1 MNYIKYG
8 HHISY
13 KNVFKI
19 FLVYLIIF
27 IPILL
32 IRYPDIRNELKYF
45 VVADNLLETKNF
57 FILKYFSELYP
68 DKPPLFFW
76 LLGFLKKYCGNLF
89 MPAAVFLGSVLP
101 SFLITILSYSLFAK
115 IKDEKSGFFIAL
127 SLCTAPFFM
136 GISLVL
142 RMDMLMSFFIFMAL
156 YNFFSLYYEFIPKNL
171 KNILFMYF
179 YIFLGAFTKGPA
191 GIGVPLI
198 TIFVFLL
205 LENNLNFLKK
215 IYLGRGIIFILI
227 LIGIWQ
233 YFILKS
239 PQGKEYLMLI
249 LGQETIGRIVKAK
262 THVKPFYYYFQM
274 LPVLLYP
281 YGIFFI
287 GSLVYYIKNIKFYKE
302 WDILEKIGFS
312 WTTVPLLAFSCASGK
327 LDIYLIP
334 LFIGMFVMIYSFIEK
349 SKDSRFGKIIFKI
362 SMVMIVLPIFFN
374 KIFNKENYFYK
385 KLLFFPLT
393 IITIFIFLAPFT
405 KLYNEKFS
413 LKPIER
419 EITLSDKN
427 VIAYRFK
434 DFVNIKGK
442 INKEIIL
449 SENIYDFQ
457 KEVLKNKNIFIIARK
472 KYKNDLKNFPELK
485 LKYENI
491 NYSVFYISEN

>member
-19 FLVYLIIF
+19 FLIYLIIF

-32 IRYPDIRNELKYF
+32 VRYPDIRNELKYF

-101 SFLITILSYSLFAK
+101 SFLITTFSYSLFAK
-115 IKDEKSGFFIAL
+115 IRDEKSGFFIAI
-127 SLCTAPFFM
+127 SLCTVPFFM

-156 YNFFSLYYEFIPKNL
+156 YNFFSLYYNFIPKNL

-179 YIFLGAFTKGPA
+179 YIFLGIFTKGPA
-191 GIGVPLI
+191 GIVVPLI

-312 WTTVPLLAFSCASGK
+312 WTVVPLLAFSCASGK
-327 LDIYLIP
+327 LDIYLLP
-334 LFIGMFVMIYSFIEK
+334 LFIGMSIMIYSFIIK

-362 SMVMIVLPIFFN
+362 SMVMAVLPVFFN
-374 KIFNKENYFYK
+374 KIFNKENDFYK

-393 IITIFIFLAPFT
+393 IITIFIFLIPFIES
-405 KLYNEKFS
+405 YNEKFS

-419 EITLSDKN
+419 EITISDKN

-442 INKEIIL
+442 INKKITL
-449 SENIYDFQ
+449 SENTEDLQ
-457 KEVLKNKNIFIIARK
+457 KEILKGRNVLIIARE
-472 KYKNDLKNFPELK
+472 KYKNDLKNFSQLK
-485 LKYENI
+485 LKYENL
-491 NYSVFYISEN
+491 NYSVYSFEN